1 VLEIT
6 RSGVS
11 STSEKLRSIG
21 TPIDDSQLA
30 VVAAEGGPL
39 HLSVFLQELGVHR
52 TLIRRLT
59 PTFAAEV
66 GRRKLEQWHGLH
78 GDRPPLWI
86 AWSLAAWRLYYTEA
100 DRELMC
106 AVFDDPLTKQG
117 LERLRTSCQPPRS
130 DAPAIVRT
138 RTGPYSRVLQG
149 SSSSVSGE
157 SLQRFFGALA
167 LGAEGTSSPILED
180 RVGESRPS
188 TD

>member
-1 VLEIT
+1 MECRDVSSESERPST
-6 RSGVS
+6 TAS
-11 STSEKLRSIG
+11 STSSPRR
-21 TPIDDSQLA
+21 
-30 VVAAEGGPL
+30 GPL

-66 GRRKLEQWHGLH
+66 GRRKLEQWHGLD

-100 DRELMC
+100 DRELLC

-149 SSSSVSGE
+149 GSSSVSRE
-157 SLQRFFGALA
+157 SLQRFFGASA
-167 LGAEGTSSPILED
+167 LCAEGASSTILED